1 MIQPEQ
7 LPDIPDTLR
16 ERLFIREARARF
28 KEKHGRRIE
37 VAEIVAAVFTDT
49 DTIDLSEARK
59 HQIISRWNNG
69 HAMKMATPHRLV
81 RLAQVLD
88 TTVEKLLTGE

>member
-16 ERLFIREARARF
+16 DRLFIREARARF

-37 VAEIVAAVFTDT
+37 VAEIVAAVFTDP
-49 DTIDLSEARK
+49 DTIDLSDARK

-81 RLAQVLD
+81 RLAQVLE
-88 TTVEKLLTGE
+88 TTVDDLIDTN

>member
-7 LPDIPDTLR
+7 LPDIPDNLR

-37 VAEIVAAVFTDT
+37 VAEIVAAVFTDA
-49 DTIDLSEARK
+49 DTVDLSEARK

>member
-1 MIQPEQ
+1 MSQPDQ
-7 LPDIPDTLR
+7 LPDVPDTLR
-16 ERLFIREARARF
+16 DRLFIREARARF

>member
-1 MIQPEQ
+1 MPQPEQ

-16 ERLFIREARARF
+16 DRLFIKEARARF

-37 VAEIVAAVFTDT
+37 VAEIVAAVFTDP
-49 DTIDLSEARK
+49 DTIDLSDARK

-81 RLAQVLD
+81 RLAQVLE
-88 TTVEKLLTGE
+88 TTVDDLIDTN

>member
-7 LPDIPDTLR
+7 VPDITDTLR

-37 VAEIVAAVFTDT
+37 VAEIAAAVFTDT

-69 HAMKMATPHRLV
+69 HGMKMATPHRLV
-81 RLAQVLD
+81 RLAQVLE
-88 TTVEKLLTGE
+88 TSVEKLLTGE

>member
-16 ERLFIREARARF
+16 DRLFIKEARARF
-28 KEKHGRRIE
+28 REKHGRRIE
-37 VAEIVAAVFTDT
+37 VAEIAAAVFTDAE
-49 DTIDLSEARK
+49 TIDRSEARK

-88 TTVEKLLTGE
+88 TSVEKLLTGE

>member
-37 VAEIVAAVFTDT
+37 VAEIVAAVFTDAE
-49 DTIDLSEARK
+49 TIDRSEARK

-69 HAMKMATPHRLV
+69 HAMRMATPHRLV

-88 TTVEKLLTGE
+88 TTVEKILTGE

>member
-16 ERLFIREARARF
+16 DRLFIREARARF